1 LTKSTLSSLRSRSFR
16 RPASRENRGL
26 QSADS
31 GRVKDA
37 RDKDDRKYKEQE
49 ILNEI
54 LPEAFA
60 VVREASKRTTGM
72 RHFDVQMIG
81 GLVLHQGKISEMR
94 TGEGKTLVATLPAYL
109 NALTGRGVHVITVND
124 YLASRDAEWMGQI
137 YRFLGLEVGCIQNDM
152 DDFERQTAYSAD
164 ITYGTNNEFGF
175 DYLRDNMKF
184 DLATCVQRGH
194 YHAIVDEVDSILIDE
209 ARTPLIISGP
219 SEESTDKYYQANAI
233 IPQLVRGE
241 ELEENKKTG
250 DYVVDEKNHSAV
262 LTEEGVDKAERLLGV
277 GNLYDPDNMELLHCV
292 EQALKAHTLYRL
304 DHQYVVQDG
313 EVIIVDD
320 FTGRLMK
327 GRRWSDGLHQAVEA
341 KEAVKIERE
350 NQTLATITLQNYFR
364 LYEKLSGM
372 TGTAE
377 TEAAEFHATYKLDV
391 IVIPTHMPMVR
402 KDNPDVIY
410 RTLPEKWDAVVEEI
424 KELHEKGQP
433 VLVGTVS
440 VENSELIARKLQR
453 IGVPHNVLNAKFH
466 EREAEIV
473 AQAGRKGMV
482 TIATNM
488 AGRGTDILLGGNPDF
503 MTREFLKDQEVD
515 PDEATESQWQQE
527 FLKAKRIVED
537 EHKEVVSLGGL
548 HILGTERH
556 ESRRI
561 DNQLR
566 GRAGRQGDPG
576 SSRSSFR
583 WKTI

>member
-1 LTKSTLSSLRSRSFR
+1 MNFDKVLTKVFGSSNERFLKSIRPRIAQINEFEPQVQKLSDEQLRERTAFFKAR
-16 RPASRENRGL
+16 NQDA
-26 QSADS
+26 
-31 GRVKDA
+31 VKDA
-37 RDKDDRKYKEQE
+37 RDKDDRKYREQE
-49 ILNEI
+49 VLNEI

-60 VVREASKRTTGM
+60 IVREASKRTTSM
-72 RHFDVQMIG
+72 RHFVVQLIG
-81 GLVLHQGKISEMR
+81 GLVLHQGKIAEMR

-137 YRFLGLEVGCIQNDM
+137 YRFLGLEVGVIQNDM
-152 DDFERQTAYSAD
+152 DDFERQTAYAAD

-233 IPQLVRGE
+233 IPQLIRGE

-262 LTEEGVDKAERLLGV
+262 LTEDGVDKAERLLGV
-277 GNLYDPDNMELLHCV
+277 GNLYDPGNMELLHCV

-341 KEAVKIERE
+341 KEGVKIERE

-377 TEAAEFHATYKLDV
+377 TEAAEFHSTYKLEV
-391 IVIPTHMPMVR
+391 MVIPTNQPMVR
-402 KDNPDVIY
+402 KDESDVIY

-424 KELHEKGQP
+424 KECNEKGQP
-433 VLVGTVS
+433 ALVGTVS
-440 VENSELIARKLQR
+440 VENSELIARRLQKV
-453 IGVPHNVLNAKFH
+453 GVPHNVLNAKYH

-473 AQAGRKGMV
+473 AQAGRKGAV

-488 AGRGTDILLGGNPDF
+488 AGRGTDILLGGNPEF
-503 MTREFLKDQEVD
+503 MAREFLKGEAID
-515 PDEATESQWQQE
+515 PDEATDEQWE
-527 FLKAKRIVED
+527 EALTRAKRIVEE
-537 EHKEVVSLGGL
+537 EHKEVVRL
-548 HILGTERH
+548 
-556 ESRRI
+556 
-561 DNQLR
+561 
-566 GRAGRQGDPG
+566 
-576 SSRSSFR
+576 
-583 WKTI
+583 